1 MKFKYLTILTFA
13 TAMVSCDVLDKEPAD
28 SWESSSAITSY
39 EDLVYAVNGVYE
51 SQTWTS
57 ATSSRGIYSGDF
69 TLYADMKGEDFQC
82 IGKNGKGTDVS
93 WYLAT
98 PTSLSPETFYFS
110 FYQSLA
116 RVNKVIEQV
125 AEVGLSGDEVE
136 QQLGELYAL
145 RALFHFDL
153 ARLYAKIPSTVNDM
167 NSELG
172 ITLATQTFPANYIG
186 ERTSLAKTYETI
198 FSDLDTALQKLAN
211 MKDKTTGHINY
222 WGALALRSR
231 VHLYMDNADG
241 TDHNALA
248 LKDAKE
254 VIENSPYKL
263 YSIGDYLS
271 VWSQQFTPSENIFE
285 IAVTSQYNAQRTSLG
300 YYTHAEGYAEAA
312 ISDSFKQLLASQ
324 PAGDVRKELIAEET
338 DNGNNTGFYTQKYP
352 GYNGEIYVNNP
363 KVIRLSEVYLIAAE
377 AALKSIDDNGVT
389 AAKYINDLREKRIT
403 GYSDVNTVTL
413 DEILKERRIE
423 LNGEGHMAWDMW
435 RNKKS
440 VNNPKVGKIDY
451 TDYRT
456 ILPIPQA
463 EINTSHGV
471 IKQNFGY

>member
-1 MKFKYLTILTFA
+1 
-13 TAMVSCDVLDKEPAD
+13 
-28 SWESSSAITSY
+28 
-39 EDLVYAVNGVYE
+39 
-51 SQTWTS
+51 
-57 ATSSRGIYSGDF
+57 
-69 TLYADMKGEDFQC
+69 
-82 IGKNGKGTDVS
+82 
-93 WYLAT
+93 
-98 PTSLSPETFYFS
+98 
-110 FYQSLA
+110 
-116 RVNKVIEQV
+116 
-125 AEVGLSGDEVE
+125 
-136 QQLGELYAL
+136 
-145 RALFHFDL
+145 
-153 ARLYAKIPSTVNDM
+153 
-167 NSELG
+167 
-172 ITLATQTFPANYIG
+172 
-186 ERTSLAKTYETI
+186 
-198 FSDLDTALQKLAN
+198 
-211 MKDKTTGHINY
+211 
-222 WGALALRSR
+222 
-231 VHLYMDNADG
+231 MDNADG

-285 IAVTSQYNAQRTSLG
+285 IAVTSQYNAQRNSLG

-423 LNGEGHMAWDMW
+423 LNGEGHLARDMC

>member
-82 IGKNGKGTDVS
+82 IGKNGQATDVS

-125 AEVGLSGDEVE
+125 AEVGLSGEEVE

-186 ERTSLAKTYETI
+186 ERTSLTKTYETI

-211 MKDKTTGHINY
+211 MKDKTTGHI
-222 WGALALRSR
+222 
-231 VHLYMDNADG
+231 NADG

-285 IAVTSQYNAQRTSLG
+285 IAVTSQYNAQRNSLG

>member
-82 IGKNGKGTDVS
+82 IGKNGQATDVS

-136 QQLGELYAL
+136 QQLGELYA
-145 RALFHFDL
+145 
-153 ARLYAKIPSTVNDM
+153 LYAKIPSTVNDM

-285 IAVTSQYNAQRTSLG
+285 IAVTSQYNAQRNSLG